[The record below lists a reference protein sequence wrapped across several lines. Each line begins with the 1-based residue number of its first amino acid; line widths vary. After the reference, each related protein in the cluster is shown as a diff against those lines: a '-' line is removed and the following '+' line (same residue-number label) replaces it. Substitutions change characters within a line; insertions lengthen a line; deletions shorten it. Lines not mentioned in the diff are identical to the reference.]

1 MKSGG
6 MEFGNQLEGIEYRE
20 RPAAYAVITN
30 GDGKVA
36 AVRGR
41 RGNYFLPGGGSLP
54 GEKPEQ
60 TIEREVRE
68 ELARSVR
75 LILKIGEAIQY
86 FSVGESNYRMT
97 AVFYQAEFASEQD
110 GDAEHELEWL
120 DREAM
125 EESFFH
131 ECHKWAVRESGL

>member
-1 MKSGG
+1 
-6 MEFGNQLEGIEYRE
+6 MEFGNKVAGIKYVE
-20 RPAAYAVITN
+20 RPAAYAVIRN

-36 AVRGR
+36 AVRGK

-54 GEKPEQ
+54 GESPEE

-68 ELARSVR
+68 ELARNVR
-75 LILKIGEAIQY
+75 LTLKIGEAIQY

-97 AVFYQAEFASEQD
+97 ASFYKAEFASELE
-110 GDAEHELEWL
+110 GEAEHELEWL

-125 EESFFH
+125 EANFFH
-131 ECHKWAVRESGL
+131 ECHKWAVYESGL